1 MRDTKRRCGNNEIY
15 IEPFERKKV
24 NVSEISR
31 ATINL
36 LCADWTIRPLKTTC
50 SSTSSSRK
58 RNAFCHK

>member
-15 IEPFERKKV
+15 IEPFEKKV

-36 LCADWTIRPLKTTC
+36 LRADWTIRPLKITC
-50 SSTSSSRK
+50 LSTSSSRK
-58 RNAFCHK
+58 RNAFCDK